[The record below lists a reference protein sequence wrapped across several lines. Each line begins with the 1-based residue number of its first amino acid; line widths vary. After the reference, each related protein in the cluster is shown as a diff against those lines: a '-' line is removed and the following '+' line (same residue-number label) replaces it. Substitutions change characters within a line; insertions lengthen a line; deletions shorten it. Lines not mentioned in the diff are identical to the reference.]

1 MESRE
6 QRPGRTGR
14 PPRLSQEAILVAA
27 QRILDTEG
35 PEHLSMRR
43 LAREMSSTAM
53 ALYHHVQDKDELLLL
68 LLDAH
73 ARRYPRPELPSEPRT
88 RLLASA
94 QVLHDL
100 LADCPWIVEVL
111 SFDDFVS
118 ESALW
123 IVESIIDAAV
133 ECGMDLEDAVYAYR
147 VIWHY
152 TTGELAIRVSRER
165 VQARAEHPEYREH
178 SLEFLDSVYFPRLNA
193 VGRRWAGLTSRD
205 DHRTGLEAVVAGL
218 LEQKAG
224 VAGSAA
230 DATQPVLLT
239 TPGPPAG

>member
-1 MESRE
+1 
-6 QRPGRTGR
+6 
-14 PPRLSQEAILVAA
+14 
-27 QRILDTEG
+27 
-35 PEHLSMRR
+35 MRR

-73 ARRYPRPELPSEPRT
+73 ARRYPRPVLPSEPRT

-123 IVESIIDAAV
+123 IVENIVDAAV
-133 ECGMDLEDAVYAYR
+133 GCGMTLEDAVYAYR

-152 TTGELAIRVSRER
+152 ITGELAIRVSRER
-165 VQARAEHPEYREH
+165 LRTRAARPEYRQH
-178 SLEFLDSVYFPRLNA
+178 ALDFVDPADFPRLSA

-205 DHRTGLEAVVAGL
+205 DHRKGLEAVVAGL
-218 LEQKAG
+218 LEQRTG
-224 VAGSAA
+224 VARRQAEVVGAAA
-230 DATQPVLLT
+230 DAVRACPCC
-239 TPGPPAG
+239 